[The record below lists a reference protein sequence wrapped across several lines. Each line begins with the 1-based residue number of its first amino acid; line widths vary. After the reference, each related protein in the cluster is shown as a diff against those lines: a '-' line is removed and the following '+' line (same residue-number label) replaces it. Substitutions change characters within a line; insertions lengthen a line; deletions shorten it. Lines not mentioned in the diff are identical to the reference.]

1 MDTQP
6 HSQYIRNINDSVLH
20 IVFIRNPLNL
30 LLKKEVIFF
39 EQNTVIIG
47 NHRLYALFSD
57 SENTYIN
64 KININKAVLIKYI
77 QNRTV
82 QSSVMNTHGS
92 EWYLS
97 QRMRVEHT
105 ELFNQL
111 FSQFRISGSNI
122 IREDIIFFILD
133 IFNSYQNTFPL
144 LINCLYSYTSKV
156 ESIIYT
162 NISYN
167 WHVKDIACLLHI
179 STSLLKKKLREE
191 NTSFCRIKNQIRMRM
206 AVDML
211 EKSNRSIDNIARE
224 CGYNDTSHF
233 ICIFKKYFSFP
244 PGKYK
249 NRISNSSELIH
260 E

>member
-1 MDTQP
+1 MDTQS

-20 IVFIRNPLNL
+20 IVFIRKPLNL

-122 IREDIIFFILD
+122 IREDISKRLVRTVLIF
-133 IFNSYQNTFPL
+133 T
-144 LINCLYSYTSKV
+144 
-156 ESIIYT
+156 ESSDQLSRAT
-162 NISYN
+162 DRVPGLPASP
-167 WHVKDIACLLHI
+167 
-179 STSLLKKKLREE
+179 
-191 NTSFCRIKNQIRMRM
+191 
-206 AVDML
+206 
-211 EKSNRSIDNIARE
+211 
-224 CGYNDTSHF
+224 GYVQ
-233 ICIFKKYFSFP
+233 
-244 PGKYK
+244 
-249 NRISNSSELIH
+249 
-260 E
+260 

>member
-1 MDTQP
+1 MDTQS

-20 IVFIRNPLNL
+20 IVFIRKPLNL

-162 NISYN
+162 NISYVSVN
-167 WHVKDIACLLHI
+167 
-179 STSLLKKKLREE
+179 
-191 NTSFCRIKNQIRMRM
+191 
-206 AVDML
+206 
-211 EKSNRSIDNIARE
+211 
-224 CGYNDTSHF
+224 
-233 ICIFKKYFSFP
+233 
-244 PGKYK
+244 
-249 NRISNSSELIH
+249 
-260 E
+260 